1 MEEKKKKPIKG
12 IRIRTVNYT
21 MIFISAVL
29 YILLIAATVRASGEY
44 SAMIA
49 SSNDYI
55 ACQKHAAQIAD
66 GSNYLTEQIRLYVM
80 TMKPEYMEAY
90 FTEANVTRRRENA
103 LEELKKYQV
112 SEKAFDYLET
122 ALSQSNKL
130 MEREIYAIKLIAA
143 SQDADMKD
151 FPQEVQEVTLS
162 LEDQSLTPAEM
173 AEKARNMIFDTG
185 YQDAKALINNN
196 ISYFV
201 NDTIDFTHEKQE
213 NSFETLKKTM
223 SRQKIFISILFI
235 LNLITFTMVIVL
247 IVKPLQIYINCIK
260 EEKRLDITGSYEFK
274 YLALTYN
281 DIYEVK
287 ASNEALLRHR
297 AEHDPLTGL
306 INRGAFD
313 KIKQFFKI
321 NPCPLALLIIDV
333 DKFKLIN
340 DNFGHET
347 GDHILKKVATA
358 IKESFRAKDY
368 PARIGGDEFAVI
380 VTEVTEEMQST
391 ILNKAKALN
400 EVLKNPSDGL
410 PPVSLSIGGAF
421 SQNGFSDD
429 LYAKADRALY
439 VVKEAGRCGCR
450 FYDETLGQD
459 ADTGNHI
466 FTA

>member
-1 MEEKKKKPIKG
+1 MEKYKYLFGDSKKSKMKNYNKFYIITLVLLLINYIFWFWQFNFCTIDTHMISSLILAIPI
-12 IRIRTVNYT
+12 
-21 MIFISAVL
+21 VL
-29 YILLIAATVRASGEY
+29 ILLI
-44 SAMIA
+44 
-49 SSNDYI
+49 YI
-55 ACQKHAAQIAD
+55 ITQK
-66 GSNYLTEQIRLYVM
+66 E
-80 TMKPEYMEAY
+80 K
-90 FTEANVTRRRENA
+90 
-103 LEELKKYQV
+103 LKN
-112 SEKAFDYLET
+112 SIGLGF
-122 ALSQSNKL
+122 S
-130 MEREIYAIKLIAA
+130 I
-143 SQDADMKD
+143 
-151 FPQEVQEVTLS
+151 
-162 LEDQSLTPAEM
+162 
-173 AEKARNMIFDTG
+173 
-185 YQDAKALINNN
+185 ALIIICLILN
-196 ISYFV
+196 F
-201 NDTIDFTHEKQE
+201 
-213 NSFETLKKTM
+213 
-223 SRQKIFISILFI
+223 FILILF
-235 LNLITFTMVIVL
+235 TFTLVIVL
-247 IVKPLQIYINCIK
+247 IVKPLHLYINFIK
-260 EEKRLDITGSYEFK
+260 EETRLDITGSYEFK

-313 KIKQFFKI
+313 QIKQFFKI